1 MRHEQPKQ
9 ITWAK
14 PAPDSF
20 LMTGYPIRF
29 TEHQL
34 ATLRRRIIGTLLI
47 SEALLA
53 LLHIIFNWGLISS
66 IPKKISRLFHVGRE
80 RSLPTWFSVSQ
91 LTLFALILILIF
103 LLKRYRS
110 VHSRG
115 NWLWFIFAAG
125 ALFLSL
131 DESAGIHEKA
141 GSLVHAHFFDDARKG
156 TFLYMLKQFPSY
168 YWVLVYVPI
177 VVPIGIFLGVYFW
190 HTLGPAR
197 SWAIGGMVIFLIGAV
212 VLDHL
217 EGRYGNS
224 GHHRIAMD
232 MFGMHFRFDMF
243 LLEELMEM
251 IGITMT
257 INAFLHHLSNLI
269 LAMQPSDH

>member
-14 PAPDSF
+14 PALDSF
-20 LMTGYPIRF
+20 LMTGYLVRF

-34 ATLRRRIIGTLLI
+34 ATLRRRIIGTLLV

-53 LLHIIFNWGLISS
+53 LLHIIFNWGLIGS
-66 IPKKISRLFHVGRE
+66 IPKNISRLFHVGRE

-131 DESAGIHEKA
+131 DESAGIHEKL
-141 GSLVHAHFFDDARKG
+141 GSLAHTYFFDDARKG

-168 YWVLVYVPI
+168 YWALLYVPI
-177 VVPIGIFLGVYFW
+177 AVPIGIFLGVYFW
-190 HTLGPAR
+190 HKLGPAR

-232 MFGMHFRFDMF
+232 MFGMHFKFDIF

-251 IGITMT
+251 IGVTMI

>member
-1 MRHEQPKQ
+1 
-9 ITWAK
+9 
-14 PAPDSF
+14 
-20 LMTGYPIRF
+20 MTGYLIRF

-34 ATLRRRIIGTLLI
+34 ATLRRRIIGTLLV

-53 LLHIIFNWGLISS
+53 LLHIIFNWGLIGDS
-66 IPKKISRLFHVGRE
+66 IPKKISRLFHVDHE

-91 LTLFALILILIF
+91 LTLLALILILIF
-103 LLKRYRS
+103 SLERYRS

-115 NWLWFIFAAG
+115 NWLWLIFAAG
-125 ALFLSL
+125 AVFLSF
-131 DESAGIHEKA
+131 DESAGIHEKV
-141 GSLVHAHFFDDARKG
+141 GSLVNAYFFDDARQG

-190 HTLGPAR
+190 HKLGPAR
-197 SWAIGGMVIFLIGAV
+197 SWAIGGMVIFLTGAV

-224 GHHRIAMD
+224 DHYRIAMD
-232 MFGMHFRFDMF
+232 MFGMHFRFDIF

-251 IGITMT
+251 IGVTMI

>member
-1 MRHEQPKQ
+1 
-9 ITWAK
+9 
-14 PAPDSF
+14 
-20 LMTGYPIRF
+20 MTGYLVRF

-34 ATLRRRIIGTLLI
+34 ATLRRRIIGTLLV

-53 LLHIIFNWGLISS
+53 LLHIIFNWGLIGS
-66 IPKKISRLFHVGRE
+66 IPKNISRLFHVGRE

-131 DESAGIHEKA
+131 DESAGIHEKL
-141 GSLVHAHFFDDARKG
+141 GSLMKSHVFDDARKG

-168 YWVLVYVPI
+168 YWPVVYVPI

-212 VLDHL
+212 VLDYL

-232 MFGMHFRFDMF
+232 MFGMHFRFDIF

-251 IGITMT
+251 IGITMI

>member
-14 PAPDSF
+14 PALDSF
-20 LMTGYPIRF
+20 LMTGYLVRF

-34 ATLRRRIIGTLLI
+34 ATLRRRIIGTLLV

-53 LLHIIFNWGLISS
+53 LLHIIFNWGLIGS
-66 IPKKISRLFHVGRE
+66 IPKNISRLFHVGRE

-91 LTLFALILILIF
+91 LTLFALILLLIF

-141 GSLVHAHFFDDARKG
+141 GSLMKAYFFDDARKG

-168 YWVLVYVPI
+168 YWALLYVPI
-177 VVPIGIFLGVYFW
+177 AVPIGIFLGVYFW
-190 HTLGPAR
+190 HRLGPAR

-212 VLDHL
+212 VIDHL
-217 EGRYGNS
+217 EGRYGDS

-232 MFGMHFRFDMF
+232 MFGMHFRFDIF

-251 IGITMT
+251 IGITMI
-257 INAFLHHLSNLI
+257 INAFLHYLSNLI

>member
-1 MRHEQPKQ
+1 
-9 ITWAK
+9 
-14 PAPDSF
+14 
-20 LMTGYPIRF
+20 MTGYLVRF

-34 ATLRRRIIGTLLI
+34 ATLRRRIIGTLLV

-53 LLHIIFNWGLISS
+53 LLHIIFNWGLIGDS
-66 IPKKISRLFHVGRE
+66 IPKKISRLFHVDHE

-91 LTLFALILILIF
+91 LTLLALILILIF
-103 LLKRYRS
+103 SLERYRS

-115 NWLWFIFAAG
+115 NWLWLIFAAG
-125 ALFLSL
+125 AVFLSF
-131 DESAGIHEKA
+131 DESAGIHEKV
-141 GSLVHAHFFDDARKG
+141 GSLVNTYFFDDARQG

-190 HTLGPAR
+190 HKLGPAR

-212 VLDHL
+212 VLDYL

-232 MFGMHFRFDMF
+232 MFGMHFRFDIF

-251 IGITMT
+251 IGVTMI